1 LKGGDITTF
10 QNFNGRRILVL
21 HKKVIIISITVVLII
36 ITTISTFFIVKY
48 FMNKNKINYVY
59 EEYSNDNT
67 QNRLD
72 TENNNIESDST
83 DNLMLHIDGENVLG
97 VIKIDKINFE
107 GLIYEGTSMQT
118 LSKGVGHFEN
128 TPYIDGNVCLAAH
141 NSNSYWAK
149 LHTLSAG
156 DKIHYTCFLGTKEYE
171 VSNIS
176 KISETDWSSLENTDT
191 NTLTLITCVK
201 GQKNLRLCVQA
212 KEIK

>member
-1 LKGGDITTF
+1 M
-10 QNFNGRRILVL
+10 

-36 ITTISTFFIVKY
+36 IATISTFFIVKY

-67 QNRLD
+67 QNSLD

-141 NSNSYWAK
+141 NSNLYWAK
-149 LHTLSAG
+149 LHTLSTG

-176 KISETDWSSLENTDT
+176 KISETDWDSLKNTDT
-191 NTLTLITCVK
+191 NVLTLITCVK
-201 GQKNLRLCVQA
+201 GQKDLRLCVQA

>member
-1 LKGGDITTF
+1 M
-10 QNFNGRRILVL
+10 

-36 ITTISTFFIVKY
+36 IATISTFFIVKY

-141 NSNSYWAK
+141 NSNLYWAK
-149 LHTLSAG
+149 LHTLSTG

-176 KISETDWSSLENTDT
+176 KISETDWSSLENIDT

>member
-1 LKGGDITTF
+1 M
-10 QNFNGRRILVL
+10 N
-21 HKKVIIISITVVLII
+21 KKVIIISVTVAFMII
-36 ITTISTFFIVKY
+36 AVISTFFVVKY
-48 FMNKNKINYVY
+48 FMNKNKIDYVY
-59 EEYSNDNT
+59 EEYSSDNT

-72 TENNNIESDST
+72 TENNNNETDST
-83 DNLMLHIDGENVLG
+83 DNLMLQIDGENVLG

-118 LSKGVGHFEN
+118 LAKGVGHFEN
-128 TPYIDGNVCLAAH
+128 TPYLEGNVCLAAH
-141 NSNSYWAK
+141 NSNSYWAN
-149 LHTLSAG
+149 LHTLSTG

-176 KISETDWSSLENTDT
+176 KISETDWSSLGNTDT

-212 KEIK
+212 KEIF

>member
-1 LKGGDITTF
+1 M
-10 QNFNGRRILVL
+10 

-36 ITTISTFFIVKY
+36 IATISTFFIVKY

-72 TENNNIESDST
+72 TENNNNETDST
-83 DNLMLHIDGENVLG
+83 DNLMLQIDGENVLG

-141 NSNSYWAK
+141 NSNLYWAK
-149 LHTLSAG
+149 LHTLSTG

-176 KISETDWSSLENTDT
+176 KISETDWDSLKNTDT
-191 NTLTLITCVK
+191 NVLTLITCVK
-201 GQKNLRLCVQA
+201 GQKDLRLCVQA

>member
-1 LKGGDITTF
+1 M
-10 QNFNGRRILVL
+10 
-21 HKKVIIISITVVLII
+21 HKKVIIISITVILII
-36 ITTISTFFIVKY
+36 IATISTFFIVKY

-67 QNRLD
+67 QKRLD
-72 TENNNIESDST
+72 TENNNTELDST

-107 GLIYEGTSMQT
+107 GLIYEGTSIQT
-118 LSKGVGHFEN
+118 LAKGVGHFEN
-128 TPYIDGNVCLAAH
+128 APYLEGNVCLAAH
-141 NSNSYWAK
+141 NTNSYWAK
-149 LHTLSAG
+149 LHTLSTE
-156 DKIHYTCFLGTKEYE
+156 DTIHYTCFLGTKEYKI
-171 VSNIS
+171 SSIS

>member
-1 LKGGDITTF
+1 M
-10 QNFNGRRILVL
+10 

-36 ITTISTFFIVKY
+36 IATISTFFIVKY

-107 GLIYEGTSMQT
+107 GLIYEGISMQT

-141 NSNSYWAK
+141 NSNLYWAK
-149 LHTLSAG
+149 LHTLSTG

>member
-1 LKGGDITTF
+1 MKGGDITTF

-36 ITTISTFFIVKY
+36 IATISTFFIVKY

-141 NSNSYWAK
+141 NSNLYWAK
-149 LHTLSAG
+149 LHTLSTG

-176 KISETDWSSLENTDT
+176 KISETDWDSLKNTDT
-191 NTLTLITCVK
+191 NVLTLITCVK
-201 GQKNLRLCVQA
+201 GQKDLRLCVQA

>member
-1 LKGGDITTF
+1 MKGGDTTTF

-36 ITTISTFFIVKY
+36 IATISTFFIVKY

-141 NSNSYWAK
+141 NSNLYWAK

>member
-1 LKGGDITTF
+1 M
-10 QNFNGRRILVL
+10 
-21 HKKVIIISITVVLII
+21 HKKVIIISITVILII
-36 ITTISTFFIVKY
+36 IATISTFFIVKY

-141 NSNSYWAK
+141 NSNLYWAK
-149 LHTLSAG
+149 LHTLSTG

-176 KISETDWSSLENTDT
+176 KISETDWDSLKNTDT
-191 NTLTLITCVK
+191 NVLTLITCVK
-201 GQKNLRLCVQA
+201 GQKDLRLCVQA

>member
-1 LKGGDITTF
+1 M
-10 QNFNGRRILVL
+10 

-36 ITTISTFFIVKY
+36 IATISTFFIVKY

-59 EEYSNDNT
+59 KEYSNDNT

-72 TENNNIESDST
+72 TENNNIEPNST

-141 NSNSYWAK
+141 NSNLYWAK
-149 LHTLSAG
+149 LHTLSTG

>member
-1 LKGGDITTF
+1 M
-10 QNFNGRRILVL
+10 N
-21 HKKVIIISITVVLII
+21 KKVIIISVTVVFMII
-36 ITTISTFFIVKY
+36 AVISTFFVVKY
-48 FMNKNKINYVY
+48 FMNKNKIDYVY

-141 NSNSYWAK
+141 NSNLYWAK
-149 LHTLSAG
+149 LHTLSTG

-201 GQKNLRLCVQA
+201 GQKNLRLCIQA

>member
-1 LKGGDITTF
+1 M
-10 QNFNGRRILVL
+10 

-36 ITTISTFFIVKY
+36 IATISTFFIVKY

-83 DNLMLHIDGENVLG
+83 GNLMLHIDGENVLG

-141 NSNSYWAK
+141 NSNLYWAK
-149 LHTLSAG
+149 LHTLSTG

-171 VSNIS
+171 ISNIS

>member
-36 ITTISTFFIVKY
+36 IATISTFFIVKY

-149 LHTLSAG
+149 LHTLSVG

-191 NTLTLITCVK
+191 NTLTLITCIK

>member
-1 LKGGDITTF
+1 M
-10 QNFNGRRILVL
+10 

-36 ITTISTFFIVKY
+36 IATISTFFIAKY

-118 LSKGVGHFEN
+118 LSKGIGHFEN

-171 VSNIS
+171 LSNIS

>member
-1 LKGGDITTF
+1 M
-10 QNFNGRRILVL
+10 
-21 HKKVIIISITVVLII
+21 HKKVIIISITVILII
-36 ITTISTFFIVKY
+36 IATISTFFIVKY

-72 TENNNIESDST
+72 TENNNTELDST

-107 GLIYEGTSMQT
+107 GLIYEGTSIQT
-118 LSKGVGHFEN
+118 LAKGVGHFEN
-128 TPYIDGNVCLAAH
+128 TPYLEGNVCLAAH
-141 NSNSYWAK
+141 NTNSYWAK
-149 LHTLSAG
+149 LHTLSTE
-156 DKIHYTCFLGTKEYE
+156 DTIHYTCFLGTKEYKI
-171 VSNIS
+171 SSIS

>member
-1 LKGGDITTF
+1 M
-10 QNFNGRRILVL
+10 
-21 HKKVIIISITVVLII
+21 HKKVIIISITVILII
-36 ITTISTFFIVKY
+36 IATISTFFIVKY

-67 QNRLD
+67 QKRLD
-72 TENNNIESDST
+72 TENNNTELDST

-107 GLIYEGTSMQT
+107 GLIYEGTYIQT
-118 LSKGVGHFEN
+118 LAKGVGHFEN
-128 TPYIDGNVCLAAH
+128 TPYLEGNVCLAAH
-141 NSNSYWAK
+141 NTNSYWAK
-149 LHTLSAG
+149 LHTLSTE
-156 DKIHYTCFLGTKEYE
+156 DTIHYTCFLGTKEYKI
-171 VSNIS
+171 SSIS

>member
-1 LKGGDITTF
+1 M
-10 QNFNGRRILVL
+10 

-36 ITTISTFFIVKY
+36 IATISTFFIVKY

-97 VIKIDKINFE
+97 VIKINKINFE
-107 GLIYEGTSMQT
+107 GLIYDGTSLKT
-118 LSKGVGHFEN
+118 LAKGVGHFEN
-128 TPYIDGNVCLAAH
+128 TPYLEGNVCLAAH
-141 NSNSYWAK
+141 NTNSYWAK
-149 LHTLSAG
+149 LHTLSNG
-156 DKIHYTCFLGTKEYE
+156 DKIQYTCFLGTKEYE
-171 VSNIS
+171 VSNVS
-176 KISETDWSSLENTDT
+176 RISETDWDSLKNTDT
-191 NTLTLITCVK
+191 NVLTLITCVK
-201 GQKNLRLCVQA
+201 GQKDLRLCVQA

>member
-1 LKGGDITTF
+1 MEGGF
-10 QNFNGRRILVL
+10 LVL
-21 HKKVIIISITVVLII
+21 QKKVIIISITVVLII
-36 ITTISTFFIVKY
+36 IATISTFFIVKY

-149 LHTLSAG
+149 LHTLSVG

>member
-1 LKGGDITTF
+1 M
-10 QNFNGRRILVL
+10 

-36 ITTISTFFIVKY
+36 IATIYTFFIVKY

-141 NSNSYWAK
+141 NSNLYWAK
-149 LHTLSAG
+149 LHTLSTG

-176 KISETDWSSLENTDT
+176 KISETDWDSLKNTDT
-191 NTLTLITCVK
+191 NVLTLITCVK
-201 GQKNLRLCVQA
+201 GQKDLRLCVQA